1 MPLDAICL
9 RAVLHELRP
18 QLIGARIDKVQQPAR
33 DQIVLL
39 LRGNLRLLLNAGANQ
54 PRIQLTNIL
63 RDNPAQPPMF
73 CMLLR
78 KHLVGARVLSIEQP
92 DLERMVILTLQCTD
106 EFGEISQKQ
115 LVLECMGR
123 RSNLVLLDAQGRIVE
138 CLRRVDADLSA
149 TRQLLPGL
157 FYHLPT
163 PLDKLSLLSQ
173 EDDSLALA
181 QRGGDGIHER
191 CLLHAHGHVHARFP
205 QLERQ
210 VAGEGDLQ
218 VQAGQHVGAHEHVAR
233 GAVARHLAAV

>member
-149 TRQLLPGL
+149 TRQLCPAFSTICRRRSTSCR
-157 FYHLPT
+157 FYRRRRT
-163 PLDKLSLLSQ
+163 PSPSRSAAATRSRLSTSGC
-173 EDDSLALA
+173 STITPAF
-181 QRGGDGIHER
+181 RR
-191 CLLHAHGHVHARFP
+191 
-205 QLERQ
+205 
-210 VAGEGDLQ
+210 
-218 VQAGQHVGAHEHVAR
+218 
-233 GAVARHLAAV
+233 

>member
-39 LRGNLRLLLNAGANQ
+39 LRGNLRLMLNAGANQ

-106 EFGEISQKQ
+106 EFGEISRKQ
-115 LVLECMGR
+115 LVHRVAEV
-123 RSNLVLLDAQGRIVE
+123 SQPDAADGADGVVVHFGLCIIV
-138 CLRRVDADLSA
+138 
-149 TRQLLPGL
+149 
-157 FYHLPT
+157 H
-163 PLDKLSLLSQ
+163 K
-173 EDDSLALA
+173 DS
-181 QRGGDGIHER
+181 
-191 CLLHAHGHVHARFP
+191 
-205 QLERQ
+205 
-210 VAGEGDLQ
+210 
-218 VQAGQHVGAHEHVAR
+218 
-233 GAVARHLAAV
+233 

>member
-106 EFGEISQKQ
+106 EFGEISRKQ

-157 FYHLPT
+157 FTICRRRSTSCRFYRRRRT
-163 PLDKLSLLSQ
+163 PSPSRSAAATRSRLSTSGC
-173 EDDSLALA
+173 STITPAF
-181 QRGGDGIHER
+181 RR
-191 CLLHAHGHVHARFP
+191 
-205 QLERQ
+205 
-210 VAGEGDLQ
+210 
-218 VQAGQHVGAHEHVAR
+218 
-233 GAVARHLAAV
+233 

>member
-92 DLERMVILTLQCTD
+92 DLERMVILTLQCTG

-157 FYHLPT
+157 FLPSADT
-163 PLDKLSLLSQ
+163 ARQAVAPFAGGGLPRPR
-173 EDDSLALA
+173 AA
-181 QRGGDGIHER
+181 RRRRGAG
-191 CLLHAHGHVHARFP
+191 C
-205 QLERQ
+205 RQ
-210 VAGEGDLQ
+210 V
-218 VQAGQHVGAHEHVAR
+218 GARPLHRHFAADRAR
-233 GAVARHLAAV
+233 IRLPRGTRDRRALRRAE

>member
-92 DLERMVILTLQCTD
+92 DLERMVILSLQCTD

-123 RSNLVLLDAQGRIVE
+123 RSNLILLDAQGRIVE
-138 CLRRVDADLSA
+138 CLRRVDAPRASCCPAFSTICRRRSTSCRFYRRRKTPSPSHSAAA
-149 TRQLLPGL
+149 TRSRLSTSGCSII
-157 FYHLPT
+157 T
-163 PLDKLSLLSQ
+163 P
-173 EDDSLALA
+173 AF
-181 QRGGDGIHER
+181 RR
-191 CLLHAHGHVHARFP
+191 
-205 QLERQ
+205 
-210 VAGEGDLQ
+210 
-218 VQAGQHVGAHEHVAR
+218 
-233 GAVARHLAAV
+233 

>member
-78 KHLVGARVLSIEQP
+78 KHLVGARVLAIEQP

-149 TRQLLPGL
+149 ARQLLPGL
-157 FYHLPT
+157 FYRLPT
-163 PLDKLSLLSQ
+163 PLDKLSLLTQ
-173 EDDSLALA
+173 
-181 QRGGDGIHER
+181 
-191 CLLHAHGHVHARFP
+191 
-205 QLERQ
+205 
-210 VAGEGDLQ
+210 
-218 VQAGQHVGAHEHVAR
+218 
-233 GAVARHLAAV
+233 

>member
-106 EFGEISQKQ
+106 EFGEISRKQ

-149 TRQLLPGL
+149 TRQLLPARIR
-157 FYHLPT
+157 LPRGT
-163 PLDKLSLLSQ
+163 RDRR
-173 EDDSLALA
+173 ALRRA
-181 QRGGDGIHER
+181 ER
-191 CLLHAHGHVHARFP
+191 CA
-205 QLERQ
+205 
-210 VAGEGDLQ
+210 
-218 VQAGQHVGAHEHVAR
+218 AR
-233 GAVARHLAAV
+233 GAGAGIFRYSQRCKGR

>member
-106 EFGEISQKQ
+106 EFGEMSQKQ

-173 EDDSLALA
+173 E
-181 QRGGDGIHER
+181 
-191 CLLHAHGHVHARFP
+191 
-205 QLERQ
+205 
-210 VAGEGDLQ
+210 
-218 VQAGQHVGAHEHVAR
+218 
-233 GAVARHLAAV
+233 

>member
-78 KHLVGARVLSIEQP
+78 KHLVGARVLAIEQP

-149 TRQLLPGL
+149 ARQNFLHIGNR
-157 FYHLPT
+157 FVKQIVRRR
-163 PLDKLSLLSQ
+163 DN
-173 EDDSLALA
+173 DDRHVFVN
-181 QRGGDGIHER
+181 QGDR
-191 CLLHAHGHVHARFP
+191 PVLHFARSIPFRMDIRNF
-205 QLERQ
+205 L
-210 VAGEGDLQ
+210 
-218 VQAGQHVGAHEHVAR
+218 
-233 GAVARHLAAV
+233 

>member
-9 RAVLHELRP
+9 RALTNELKG
-18 QLIGARIDKVQQPAR
+18 QLLGARIDKVQQPAR

-138 CLRRVDADLSA
+138 CLRRSTSCRFYRRRRTPSPSRSAAA
-149 TRQLLPGL
+149 TRSRLSTSGCSTI
-157 FYHLPT
+157 T
-163 PLDKLSLLSQ
+163 P
-173 EDDSLALA
+173 AF
-181 QRGGDGIHER
+181 RR
-191 CLLHAHGHVHARFP
+191 
-205 QLERQ
+205 
-210 VAGEGDLQ
+210 
-218 VQAGQHVGAHEHVAR
+218 
-233 GAVARHLAAV
+233 

>member
-106 EFGEISQKQ
+106 EFGEISRKQ

-157 FYHLPT
+157 FTICRHRSTSCRFYRRRRT
-163 PLDKLSLLSQ
+163 PSPSRSAAATRSRLSTSGC
-173 EDDSLALA
+173 STITPAF
-181 QRGGDGIHER
+181 RR
-191 CLLHAHGHVHARFP
+191 
-205 QLERQ
+205 
-210 VAGEGDLQ
+210 
-218 VQAGQHVGAHEHVAR
+218 
-233 GAVARHLAAV
+233 